1 MPCYITYRIR
11 ESIAAK
17 EFDAVLTTAKAL
29 NMRVQRNAD
38 GSGATIGSITA
49 VKQGDRYELSS
60 TDGSAIRNLLQEH
73 NVKKVERDA
82 RNRGYKTKRTVNGQ
96 GKLELRIVG

>member
-11 ESIAAK
+11 ESISAK
-17 EFDAVLTTAKAL
+17 EFDSLLNAAKTL

-38 GSGATIGSITA
+38 GSGATIGSIRA

-73 NVKKVERDA
+73 NIKKVERDA

>member
-11 ESIAAK
+11 ESIPAK
-17 EFDAVLTTAKAL
+17 EFEALMNAAKAQ

-38 GSGATIGSITA
+38 GSGATIDDIKA
-49 VKQGDRYELSS
+49 VKQGDKYELSS
-60 TDGSAIRNLLQEH
+60 TDGSPIKRLLQEH
-73 NVKKVERDA
+73 NDKKVERDA
-82 RNRGYKTKRTVNGQ
+82 RNRGYKTQRKVNGQ

>member
-17 EFDAVLTTAKAL
+17 EFDALLNSARAL
-29 NMRVQRNAD
+29 NMRVQQNAD
-38 GSGATIGSITA
+38 GSGASIGSITA
-49 VKQGDRYELSS
+49 VKKGDRYELSS
-60 TDGSAIRNLLQEH
+60 TDGSAIRSLLQEH
-73 NVKKVERDA
+73 NIKKVERDA

-96 GKLELRIVG
+96 GKLELRVIG